1 MNRLLLLFLI
11 AAGLYSCGG
20 NAEKPT
26 EPASADSTSSNADTD
41 TTAHLPIADLLRD
54 DIRKVETYA
63 GGILRKGNSGSKKDS
78 TFVQLDEFQRRA
90 DQFILKELDSAHFQQ
105 HFRQTSLMDE
115 TSRLLNFIYTPKDSV
130 SPLRKVIVYVAPSLA
145 SDNVDRIYMETAISQ
160 GDTIVE
166 KRLTWKVRKY
176 FYVLTIKQP
185 KTGDPIT
192 TMEKL
197 IWDPQ
202 HFGDK

>member
-1 MNRLLLLFLI
+1 MNRLFLSLLI

-20 NAEKPT
+20 NAEKPI
-26 EPASADSTSSNADTD
+26 EPVNPASANADTD
-41 TTAHLPIADLLRD
+41 TTAHLPIADFLRD
-54 DIRKVETYA
+54 DIRKVETFA
-63 GGILRKGNSGSKKDS
+63 GGILQKVSRGTQKDS
-78 TFVQLDEFQRRA
+78 TYLRLEEFQRRA
-90 DQFILKELDSAHFQQ
+90 QQFILKELDSAYFQQ
-105 HFRQTSLMDE
+105 HFKQTSLMDE

-130 SPLRKVIVYVAPSLA
+130 SSLQKVVVYVAPSLA
-145 SDNVDRIYMETAISQ
+145 SDNVDRIYMETASNE

-166 KRLTWKVRKY
+166 KRLTWKMRQY
-176 FYVLTIKQP
+176 FYVLTRKQP

-202 HFGDK
+202 HFGDQ

>member
-1 MNRLLLLFLI
+1 MNRLLLLLLV

-26 EPASADSTSSNADTD
+26 EPATSPNADTD

-54 DIRKVETYA
+54 DIRKVETFA
-63 GGILRKGNSGSKKDS
+63 GGILKKGNTGKKKDS
-78 TFVQLDEFQRRA
+78 SFIQLDEFQRRA
-90 DQFILKELDSAHFQQ
+90 EQFILKELDSAYFQQ
-105 HFRQTSLMDE
+105 NFRQTSLMDE

-130 SPLRKVIVYVAPSLA
+130 SPLQKVVVYVAPSLL

-166 KRLTWKVRKY
+166 KRLTWKMRRY
-176 FYVLTIKQP
+176 AYVLTIKQP